1 LTAAAADP
9 LDFTAFLDEY
19 FVECDDH
26 LTAARRCLLALE
38 ASVNR
43 PDLDRRPLDELFRS
57 FHTVKGLSA
66 MVGVAAAERLAHHLE
81 TYLGQLRK
89 GQAPLTPDG
98 LDVLIAGVK
107 ALDAIIAA
115 RRDGAEPPDVEPLL
129 ARLNFLAPD
138 QSAAPPAA
146 PAEPKAGPLPPDKA
160 TQVAARLQ
168 AGARAWQVTFQ
179 PAPALAARG
188 VNVNSV
194 RQRLQQL
201 GELVHAAPAIRPGG
215 KVAFEFLLV
224 GDLGPA
230 AFEGW
235 AADGLTYH
243 PYPPPPAREAPAPVP
258 ANGRAT
264 TLTPANLVRVDLGR
278 LDDLMWKV
286 GELVL
291 SRARLEDGLKR
302 LETVT
307 PAKELRP
314 LQETN
319 QAMERQ
325 LRDLRERVMR
335 VRMVP
340 VREVF
345 ARMPF
350 VVRDLAREAG
360 KQVGL
365 QLAGEETEIDKF
377 VVERMTDPLLHLV
390 RNAVS
395 HGLET
400 PAERTAAGKPA
411 EGRLRLRAAAT
422 GETVVIEVEDDG
434 RGIDAAAVFARAR
447 AAGVAAAGPAADP
460 GVLLDVLCTPGF
472 STRDEADRASGR
484 GVGMD
489 VVRRAVEDLG
499 GALTLDTQPGRGT
512 RFGIHLPLTLAITDA
527 LIVRV
532 AGERYAVPQAAVREV
547 VEIDRAALTA
557 MDGTELLPYHGGAL
571 ALLRL
576 RRFFGAGD
584 AAGGDGYALVVGEGT
599 QAVGLT
605 ADRLLGLR
613 EVVVRPLTDRLVQA
627 PGLAG
632 ATELGDGRVVLILD
646 PANLVRAARRQGR
659 GKRAAGPGGKHPEAL
674 GAAMA
679 EARAEAEP
687 YILCELAGTTY
698 AVPSRTVQ
706 QMEMVEQITPVP
718 NAAACVDGVVFARG
732 RVVPVLNLRRRFGRE
747 PIPVDLRSRLVVVA
761 HQGRAVGLLVDS
773 AREFVTIAAKAV
785 QPPPEAA
792 TGAGGQCLA
801 GIATV
806 GDRLVLILDVEKVLN
821 VAEPLP
827 PAGPPG

>member
-1 LTAAAADP
+1 
-9 LDFTAFLDEY
+9 
-19 FVECDDH
+19 
-26 LTAARRCLLALE
+26 
-38 ASVNR
+38 
-43 PDLDRRPLDELFRS
+43 
-57 FHTVKGLSA
+57 
-66 MVGVAAAERLAHHLE
+66 
-81 TYLGQLRK
+81 
-89 GQAPLTPDG
+89 
-98 LDVLIAGVK
+98 
-107 ALDAIIAA
+107 
-115 RRDGAEPPDVEPLL
+115 
-129 ARLNFLAPD
+129 
-138 QSAAPPAA
+138 
-146 PAEPKAGPLPPDKA
+146 
-160 TQVAARLQ
+160 
-168 AGARAWQVTFQ
+168 
-179 PAPALAARG
+179 
-188 VNVNSV
+188 
-194 RQRLQQL
+194 
-201 GELVHAAPAIRPGG
+201 
-215 KVAFEFLLV
+215 
-224 GDLGPA
+224 
-230 AFEGW
+230 
-235 AADGLTYH
+235 
-243 PYPPPPAREAPAPVP
+243 
-258 ANGRAT
+258 
-264 TLTPANLVRVDLGR
+264 
-278 LDDLMWKV
+278 
-286 GELVL
+286 
-291 SRARLEDGLKR
+291 
-302 LETVT
+302 
-307 PAKELRP
+307 
-314 LQETN
+314 
-319 QAMERQ
+319 
-325 LRDLRERVMR
+325 
-335 VRMVP
+335 
-340 VREVF
+340 
-345 ARMPF
+345 
-350 VVRDLAREAG
+350 
-360 KQVGL
+360 
-365 QLAGEETEIDKF
+365 
-377 VVERMTDPLLHLV
+377 
-390 RNAVS
+390 
-395 HGLET
+395 
-400 PAERTAAGKPA
+400 
-411 EGRLRLRAAAT
+411 
-422 GETVVIEVEDDG
+422 
-434 RGIDAAAVFARAR
+434 
-447 AAGVAAAGPAADP
+447 
-460 GVLLDVLCTPGF
+460 
-472 STRDEADRASGR
+472 
-484 GVGMD
+484 
-489 VVRRAVEDLG
+489 
-499 GALTLDTQPGRGT
+499 
-512 RFGIHLPLTLAITDA
+512 
-527 LIVRV
+527 VRV